1 MVDASATRQA
11 GGTGDVPEG
20 RIGFRRAVLVLGV
33 LSWLGPFSL
42 DAYTP
47 AFPAIADDYRT
58 DAAAVQLTLTAL
70 VVGLAVGQL
79 VCGALTDAYGR
90 RRPLLWSLVAYAL
103 ATAGCAIAPDVWTL
117 TAARFAQGATVAMA
131 MVVGRA
137 AARDLFE
144 GRTLARCYSAIS
156 AVTAIAPAV
165 GPLVGSQLLLAGSW
179 RWIFV
184 AVTGMAVGAL
194 VLSALLLPET
204 APPRER
210 VRAGAQL
217 RESLAA
223 FGGLLR
229 SAGFRRTALTL
240 GLSSAVGLTYVAGA
254 PFLLQE
260 GFGLT
265 PSQFGLVFV
274 GNALTLVVA
283 ATISSRLS
291 GRVGPRA
298 VARAGL
304 ALQLPATVL
313 SPVLVLAHVPVGFV
327 LGALAAMVLA
337 HGLVQPNLLTLGM
350 QSEPDRAGS
359 ASALLGIAQ
368 FVLGGIAA
376 PLIATLGIDI
386 GVAMTGGMVALCAA
400 ACLAAVRLPGARGR
414 RNGRVA
420 VPILPGHGPTVH

>member
-1 MVDASATRQA
+1 MADARITRQTPA
-11 GGTGDVPEG
+11 
-20 RIGFRRAVLVLGV
+20 IGFRRAVLVLGV

-47 AFPAIADDYRT
+47 AFPAIAVDYRT

-79 VCGALTDAYGR
+79 VCGAITDAYGR
-90 RRPLLWSLVAYAL
+90 RRPLLWSLAAYTVA
-103 ATAGCAIAPDVWTL
+103 TVGCAVAPDVWTL
-117 TAARFAQGATVAMA
+117 TATRFAQGATVAMA

-137 AARDLFE
+137 VARDLFE
-144 GRTLARCYSAIS
+144 GRALARCYSAIS

-165 GPLVGSQLLLAGSW
+165 GPLAGSQLLRAGSW

-184 AVTGMAVGAL
+184 AVTVMALGAL
-194 VLSALLLPET
+194 LLSAILLPET
-204 APPRER
+204 APGRER
-210 VRAGAQL
+210 VRAGARL
-217 RESLAA
+217 RASLAA

-229 SAGFRRTALTL
+229 SSGFRTTALTL

-260 GFGLT
+260 GFGLS
-265 PSQFGLVFV
+265 PGQFGLVFV
-274 GNALTLVVA
+274 GNALTLVLA
-283 ATISSRLS
+283 AFLSSRLS
-291 GRVGPRA
+291 ARVGPRA
-298 VARAGL
+298 LARAGL
-304 ALQLPATVL
+304 TLQLPATVL
-313 SPVLVLAHVPVGFV
+313 ALVLVLVGAPVGFV

-376 PLIATLGIDI
+376 PLLALLAIDV
-386 GVAMTGGMVALCAA
+386 GLAMTGGMVALCVS
-400 ACLAAVRLPGARGR
+400 ACLAAVWLPGPARR
-414 RNGRVA
+414 RNGRVNA
-420 VPILPGHGPTVH
+420 AILPGHGPTVH